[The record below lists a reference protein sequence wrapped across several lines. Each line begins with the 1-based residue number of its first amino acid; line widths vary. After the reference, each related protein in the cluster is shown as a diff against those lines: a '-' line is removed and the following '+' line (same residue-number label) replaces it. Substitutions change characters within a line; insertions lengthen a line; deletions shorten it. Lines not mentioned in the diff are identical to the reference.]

1 MSETITM
8 RRLKIGDGVRQRKY
22 KQLTI
27 YPVIRLE
34 GNWLQEAGF
43 LPGQSVYLF
52 VQDGKITLKTA
63 PEDPTEAAAIR
74 VFNAFNE
81 VAA

>member
-1 MSETITM
+1 MKTTITM
-8 RRLKIGDGVRQRKY
+8 RRLKIGDGMRERKY
-22 KQLTI
+22 KERTI

-43 LPGQSVYLF
+43 RPGESVYLF

-63 PEDPTEAAAIR
+63 PEDPTEAAAIK
-74 VFNAFNE
+74 VFNAFND